1 VNNLLNG
8 LMAYRQRAQQRGQ
21 MQPQGRPMG
30 GFHPM
35 GQPGMPST
43 PGGYDSSGINP
54 GGGMPHPMA
63 STAPTPMGGPM
74 KPPDMPSM
82 PAPPPQMG
90 APMHA
95 PPLPPSQVPAGGG
108 YDSSG
113 INPSAGRPFQLQGGF
128 ASPMKPPADSAP
140 ISIRP
145 PPVSF

>member
-1 VNNLLNG
+1 MNNLLNG
-8 LMAYRQRAQQRGQ
+8 LMAYRQRAQQRGP

-54 GGGMPHPMA
+54 GGGMPHPMQQN
-63 STAPTPMGGPM
+63 SPMPTAPMGGAPS
-74 KPPDMPSM
+74 MPSAPPMQPAPQM
-82 PAPPPQMG
+82 PAPP
-90 APMHA
+90 A
-95 PPLPPSQVPAGGG
+95 SGG

-128 ASPMKPPADSAP
+128 SKPDPSQNPVLIHNKPAS
-140 ISIRP
+140 I
-145 PPVSF
+145 